1 MTRKANARIAGFAC
15 LFYMAVGIPNELLM
29 NRATGAELTPA
40 TLARIA
46 EYTTD
51 VRIAILLKL
60 LECFSAIV
68 LGVALYGI
76 TREQDHELAML
87 ALVCRAAEGVTI
99 ALILIPNNLG
109 LLSLAK
115 ARAGGPAGGPAP
127 GVDTSNALA
136 LLTIPVGPVGAIFFA
151 VGTGIFSYL
160 LLRGRM
166 IPVSLA
172 CWGAFSSALL
182 ALGLPLQLAGYLTG
196 SLTGYQWLPEILFT
210 IVLALWLLIK
220 GVAPTATPR
229 RDELFPPT

>member
-1 MTRKANARIAGFAC
+1 MTRMANARIAGVAC

-46 EYTTD
+46 VHTTD

-76 TREQDHELAML
+76 TRQQDHELAML
-87 ALVCRAAEGVTI
+87 ALLCRAAEGVTI
-99 ALILIPNNLG
+99 ALILIPNDLG
-109 LLSLAK
+109 LLTLAK
-115 ARAGGPAGGPAP
+115 ARAAGPAP

-136 LLTIPVGPVGAIFFA
+136 LLMIPIGSIGAIFFA
-151 VGTGIFSYL
+151 VGTGLFSYL
-160 LLRGRM
+160 LLRGRT

-172 CWGAFSSALL
+172 CLGVFSSALL
-182 ALGLPLQLAGYLTG
+182 ALGLPLQLAGFFTG
-196 SLTGYQWLPEILFT
+196 ALTGYQWLPEIVFT

-220 GVAPTATPR
+220 GVGPIAAPR
-229 RDELFPPT
+229 RDEHFPPT

>member
-1 MTRKANARIAGFAC
+1 MTRRANARIAGFAC

-46 EYTTD
+46 VHTTD

-76 TREQDHELAML
+76 TREQDHELAMI
-87 ALVCRAAEGVTI
+87 ALLCRAAEGVTI
-99 ALILIPNNLG
+99 ALILIPNDLG

-115 ARAGGPAGGPAP
+115 AQARGPVPD
-127 GVDTSNALA
+127 VDTSNALA
-136 LLTIPVGPVGAIFFA
+136 LLTIPIGPIGAIFFS

-160 LLRGRM
+160 LLRGRT
-166 IPVSLA
+166 IPAALASL
-172 CWGAFSSALL
+172 GVFSSALL
-182 ALGLPLQLAGYLTG
+182 ALGLPLQLAGFFTG
-196 SLTGYQWLPEILFT
+196 ALTGYQWLPEIAFT

-220 GVAPTATPR
+220 GVAPIAAPR
-229 RDELFPPT
+229 RDEHFPPT